1 MLLICFDIEFYLRF
15 RQSSRPYARTQY
27 RIPRVQSAG
36 FVGYSDNFRITFSRP
51 GQAEVGICP
60 LFGKLGYDL
69 VDILFARIVTDDDIP
84 DTVDFVSVL
93 RGRRVLEPFL
103 QVVQGLR
110 RGGIGMD
117 NGVVCIDSVPAF
129 LRGS

>member
-15 RQSSRPYARTQY
+15 RQSSRPYAQTQY

-36 FVGYSDNFRITFSRP
+36 FVGYSDNFRITFLRP

-60 LFGKLGYDL
+60 LFGKIGYDF

-84 DTVDFVSVL
+84 DAVDFVSVL
-93 RGRRVLEPFL
+93 GGRCVLEPFL
-103 QVVQGLR
+103 QFVQRLR

-117 NGVVCIDSVPAF
+117 DGVVRIDSVPAF